1 MDEIADSK
9 VISQIAVSL
18 MDARNRFDSARFAS
32 FYADD
37 AEFTNVQGKLTR
49 GKDELERSLK
59 RFYST
64 AFVQKTR
71 QVIEGTNIKFIDER
85 VASLDIRWRTE
96 GAIDPAGQPR
106 RGIVNAILVKDS
118 TENWKVVVSHNMQL
132 TEAATSALSEKQ

>member
-1 MDEIADSK
+1 MDETAERK
-9 VISQIAVSL
+9 VISQIAASL
-18 MDARNRFDSARFAS
+18 MEARNRFDPARFAS

-49 GKDELERSLK
+49 GKDQLERSLK
-59 RFYST
+59 SFYST

-71 QVIEGTNIKFIDER
+71 QVIEGTSIKFIDER
-85 VASLDIRWRTE
+85 VASLDIRWQTE
-96 GAIDPAGQPR
+96 GAVDPAGQPR

-118 TENWKVVVSHNMQL
+118 TENWKVHVSHNMQL